1 MEGEGLGSSPFS
13 ILGRMGGKTVWL
25 VGMMGAGK
33 SSVGV
38 ALAEL
43 LGVPFVD
50 TDAEVES
57 RAGAKVAELFAREGE
72 AGFRARELE
81 AVESCLGRP
90 AVVALGGG
98 ALTRSEVRQ
107 RIARQGRVVYLRAR
121 PESLAARVG
130 TAPERPLL
138 QGLDAEGRLA
148 RLQELLAARERD
160 YERGALVVDTDGLDV
175 GAVADAVARR
185 LGA

>member
-1 MEGEGLGSSPFS
+1 
-13 ILGRMGGKTVWL
+13 MGGKTVWL

-33 SSVGV
+33 SSVGP
-38 ALAEL
+38 ALAER

-50 TDAEVES
+50 TDAEVEC
-57 RAGAKVAELFAREGE
+57 RAGMGVTEIFGREGE

-81 AVESCLGRP
+81 AVESCAGRP

-98 ALTRSEVRQ
+98 ALTQPEVRK
-107 RIARQGRVVYLRAR
+107 RVARQGRVVYLRAR

-130 TAPERPLL
+130 PAQERPLL
-138 QGLDAEGRLA
+138 RGLDAEGRLA
-148 RLQELLAARERD
+148 RLRELLETRVRD
-160 YERGALVVDTDGLDV
+160 YESGALVVDTDGLDV
-175 GAVADAVARR
+175 VAVVEAVALG

>member
-1 MEGEGLGSSPFS
+1 
-13 ILGRMGGKTVWL
+13 MGGTTVWL

-38 ALAEL
+38 VLAER
-43 LGVPFVD
+43 LGVPFID
-50 TDAEVES
+50 TDAEVEA
-57 RAGAKVAELFAREGE
+57 RAGERVAELFAREGE

-81 AVESCLGRP
+81 SVKSCEGRP

-98 ALTRSEVRQ
+98 ALTQPEVREWV
-107 RIARQGRVVYLRAR
+107 ARQGRVVYLRAR

-130 TAPERPLL
+130 TARDRPLL
-138 QGLDAEGRLA
+138 QGLDAAARRA
-148 RLQELLAARERD
+148 RLRELLAARERD
-160 YERGALVVDTDGLDV
+160 YENGALVVDTDGLDV
-175 GAVADAVARR
+175 AGVADAVARR